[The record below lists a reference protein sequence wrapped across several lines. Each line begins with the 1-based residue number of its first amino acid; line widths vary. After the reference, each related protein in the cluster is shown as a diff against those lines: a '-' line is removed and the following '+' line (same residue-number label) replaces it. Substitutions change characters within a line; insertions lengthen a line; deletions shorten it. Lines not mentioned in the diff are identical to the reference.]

1 MLLTGHMGDRIS
13 NKDVISSGPLRIM
26 FAYRSNADD
35 YSAQM
40 VRCDPDPDVS
50 ELMRDGPC
58 TTVRQMLSVDDRP
71 DLESVARATS
81 VTSTINKAIGDT
93 QNVVIAMLENNTR
106 WTAQENL
113 FLVAASRARQSTIF
127 FGDYNYFSRRASA
140 RVRGCLQ
147 TLEARN
153 MVIRP
158 QVWDWDWRSL
168 PCVRVATQVWA
179 TICERAAQRDRGDP
193 TGSRAADAFAASAAE
208 VKAALEFRRVQPRA
222 HCEKD
227 PRTVPRTRG
236 SPEVFGN
243 PSVVIE
249 RDDDDAG
256 GGDDDMEGVPTVPL
270 EAPLDRSLSL
280 QAWMA
285 IRAGHVDRDVVR
297 AAMVNTPPEH
307 QWVDVRFSE
316 LGSLVKLLSYVDHR
330 ERIETY
336 LARFI
341 ALAVRTIQVWPD
353 MAKGWMQTSGAEMD
367 YSEED
372 ANRLT
377 LSWSSA
383 DKVLEYLRAHQTL
396 QGHTTGVQLFRKVR
410 TKRGSG
416 SVEGGLLTASIT
428 VPLPVAADIFLFI
441 RMQGDPDSA
450 QPVFPATEKDAL
462 WSVFGPSSRR
472 TLRADILQG
481 DLLRQPDRSDLRAYL
496 AYLKLRG
503 RSWPPEHLIREDAET
518 YGEVLL
524 PSSVDYD
531 RFAKLKWPLANVSFF
546 AARHARGQLANGTVG
561 SAQWKQLLPVARR
574 RTPPAQHGTRTD
586 WIPWLISHAE
596 TSLYDQQAAIMKSA
610 ETMASPEARREPAW
624 PGQGVNDGSLLPAR
638 GQARDARGSDTQ
650 RPRAKPR
657 LSPEGP
663 EGASSSARESAAS
676 TWREQAAD
684 RPRRRRR

>member
-1 MLLTGHMGDRIS
+1 MLSDAVAITLSLEAGPFSILEAYGLADYTGVVPIALVHSNRMPQETAATLGTFYDYPGEPLSGTNRPCPPGPGLPERWMEQICDAWIWAHIPLSYYGASQWYKYREAREQGQRTPSNHYAQDLVWQLQKQMLLTGHMGDRIS

-26 FAYRSNADD
+26 FAYRSNADE

-40 VRCDPDPDVS
+40 VRCDPDPDGS
-50 ELMRDGPC
+50 ELLRDGPC

-158 QVWDWDWRSL
+158 QVWGWDWSSL

-179 TICERAAQRDRGDP
+179 IICERAAQRDRGDP

-208 VKAALEFRRVQPRA
+208 VKAALEFRRVQSRA

-249 RDDDDAG
+249 RDDDSAG
-256 GGDDDMEGVPTVPL
+256 GEDDDMEGVPTVPL

-341 ALAVRTIQVWPD
+341 ALAVKTIQVCPD
-353 MAKGWMQTSGAEMD
+353 
-367 YSEED
+367 
-372 ANRLT
+372 
-377 LSWSSA
+377 
-383 DKVLEYLRAHQTL
+383 
-396 QGHTTGVQLFRKVR
+396 
-410 TKRGSG
+410 
-416 SVEGGLLTASIT
+416 TA
-428 VPLPVAADIFLFI
+428 
-441 RMQGDPDSA
+441 
-450 QPVFPATEKDAL
+450 
-462 WSVFGPSSRR
+462 
-472 TLRADILQG
+472 
-481 DLLRQPDRSDLRAYL
+481 
-496 AYLKLRG
+496 
-503 RSWPPEHLIREDAET
+503 
-518 YGEVLL
+518 
-524 PSSVDYD
+524 
-531 RFAKLKWPLANVSFF
+531 
-546 AARHARGQLANGTVG
+546 
-561 SAQWKQLLPVARR
+561 
-574 RTPPAQHGTRTD
+574 
-586 WIPWLISHAE
+586 
-596 TSLYDQQAAIMKSA
+596 
-610 ETMASPEARREPAW
+610 
-624 PGQGVNDGSLLPAR
+624 
-638 GQARDARGSDTQ
+638 
-650 RPRAKPR
+650 
-657 LSPEGP
+657 
-663 EGASSSARESAAS
+663 
-676 TWREQAAD
+676 
-684 RPRRRRR
+684 